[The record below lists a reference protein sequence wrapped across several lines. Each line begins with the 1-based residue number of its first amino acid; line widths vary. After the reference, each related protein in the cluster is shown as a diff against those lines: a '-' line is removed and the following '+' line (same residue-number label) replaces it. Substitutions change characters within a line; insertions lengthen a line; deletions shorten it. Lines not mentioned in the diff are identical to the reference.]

1 MARRAGR
8 KRKNKNFQ
16 AALNGEKRRTSR
28 HDHGSPEFRRQRAVV
43 VGLANATD
51 QRAGDA
57 LGILCLAG
65 AITENQRQG
74 GIQFAELHVRMYGRP
89 QASTGQLNG
98 DVSFGRLVRGGNFA
112 AADEATTA
120 AYARLRKRLDGA
132 GRLAVDEVRRVAV
145 EQLLPSWHVM
155 PRPGDQRAIRALR
168 CGLERLR

>member
-16 AALNGEKRRTSR
+16 AALNGTRRTSR
-28 HDHGSPEFRRQRAVV
+28 HDHGTAELLQHRVAL
-43 VGLANATD
+43 VGAHHATS
-51 QRAGDA
+51 QLAGDP
-57 LGILCLAG
+57 LGVLVLAG
-65 AITENQRQG
+65 VITEQQRQA
-74 GIQFAELHVRMYGRP
+74 GIGFAELHVRMYGRP

-120 AYARLRKRLDGA
+120 AYKRLRKRLNSA
-132 GRLAVDEVRRVAV
+132 GKIAVDEVRLVAV
-145 EQLLPSWHVM
+145 EQKLPSWQVD
-155 PRPGDQRAIRALR
+155 PRPGDQRRIRALR